1 MAGNNSS
8 AGMDV
13 NGGKICRS
21 VNIIAVKS
29 NDTQRP
35 LGPGLFKKHT
45 LLDLKQ

>member
-35 LGPGLFKKHT
+35 SAFPET
-45 LLDLKQ
+45 YTS